1 MNKIIRGIIPAL
13 LITLPIGSVY
23 AFSLF
28 STDISTYINCSFK
41 EIQFAFSLSIFFLG
55 MGAAFG
61 GSIVEKNINKSA
73 LLASGLFCV
82 GLIITS
88 IGISLHNIWFIY
100 VGYGFLCGIA
110 QGIGYLT
117 PVKTLLMW
125 FPKNK
130 GLATSISIISFG
142 LGSGLCTILHNYIY
156 PYTGINN
163 IFYVLSV
170 IYFIMMVVGAIL
182 IKKPYI
188 EQKTTI
194 SNTNFN
200 YKIIFKDKFFI
211 LSWLFMFL
219 NISAGLSLIGSS
231 VNIFKELN
239 TQQNIIVLL
248 MLLAGIFNGGFR
260 LVFAWISD
268 LLNNRRNIWIYI
280 SVLSI
285 ILMLLSSIIPQTLVI
300 TIILINACYGGG
312 FSTIP
317 SILSE
322 RYDLNCLS
330 RVHGLVLSAWGIAGL
345 IGNNISTLLYSLS
358 GSFLYIPVLLTVIY
372 IINLFISLTLR
383 KISLHE

>member
-73 LLASGLFCV
+73 LLASGLFCM

-170 IYFIMMVVGAIL
+170 IYFLMMVIGAIL

-188 EQKTTI
+188 EQKTSI

-211 LSWLFMFL
+211 NIENMFKPFSMAFDA
-219 NISAGLSLIGSS
+219 NLID
-231 VNIFKELN
+231 N
-239 TQQNIIVLL
+239 
-248 MLLAGIFNGGFR
+248 
-260 LVFAWISD
+260 
-268 LLNNRRNIWIYI
+268 
-280 SVLSI
+280 
-285 ILMLLSSIIPQTLVI
+285 
-300 TIILINACYGGG
+300 ILI
-312 FSTIP
+312 
-317 SILSE
+317 SE
-322 RYDLNCLS
+322 VTTEKN
-330 RVHGLVLSAWGIAGL
+330 VKIM
-345 IGNNISTLLYSLS
+345 IKQ
-358 GSFLYIPVLLTVIY
+358 
-372 IINLFISLTLR
+372 LR
-383 KISLHE
+383 KDLYEKSFKKSIKPNREDLRNF